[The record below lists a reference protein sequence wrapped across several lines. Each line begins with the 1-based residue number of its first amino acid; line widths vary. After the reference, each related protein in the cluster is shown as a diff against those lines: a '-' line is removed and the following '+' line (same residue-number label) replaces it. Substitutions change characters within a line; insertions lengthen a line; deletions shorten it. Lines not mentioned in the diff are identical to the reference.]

1 MARRT
6 RQEIIQEE
14 RQRLNAQAVE
24 NQSVTLTEGQKV
36 AIDQMICKILKWS
49 GETWRLN
56 ISVFMCSTL
65 YGFDH
70 HPKNHILVSV
80 RTKLD
85 TSYGDITSY
94 YADDLRFNGKGR
106 LVAGKF
112 SYHEPVREKV
122 RRV

>member
-1 MARRT
+1 MARST
-6 RQEIIQEE
+6 RQEIFDRE

-24 NQSVTLTEGQKV
+24 DQSVTLTEDQKI
-36 AIDQMICKILKWS
+36 AIDQMICKLLKWS
-49 GETWRLN
+49 GETWRLD

-80 RTKLD
+80 ITKLD
-85 TSYGDITSY
+85 TSYGDITEY

-106 LVAGKF
+106 SVSGKF
-112 SYHEPVREKV
+112 SYHAPIRRKV

>member
-1 MARRT
+1 MNTR
-6 RQEIIQEE
+6 RQEMIEEE

-24 NQSVTLTEGQKV
+24 NQSVTLTEAQKIV
-36 AIDQMICKILKWS
+36 IDQMICKLLKWS
-49 GETWRLN
+49 GENWRLN
-56 ISVFMCSTL
+56 IFVYMCSNL

-80 RTKLD
+80 TTKLD

-106 LVAGKF
+106 KVAGKF
-112 SYHEPVREKV
+112 DYHAPVREEV
-122 RRV
+122 RRA